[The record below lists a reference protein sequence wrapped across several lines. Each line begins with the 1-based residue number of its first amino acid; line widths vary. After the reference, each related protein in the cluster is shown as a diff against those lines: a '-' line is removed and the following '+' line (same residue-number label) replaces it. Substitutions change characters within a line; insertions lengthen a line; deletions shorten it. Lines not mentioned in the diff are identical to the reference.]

1 MTDRTGNKVLE
12 GREGLAIYLRY
23 LGETVPDLFLTR
35 SPREEPANGLENGDP
50 LSPEVGP
57 PEEREL
63 NLAALREKARTCTL
77 CSLSSTRINVVFG
90 EGHPDAALMFVG
102 EGPGADEDAT
112 GRPFVG
118 RAGELLTK
126 MIGAMGY
133 ARTDVYIA
141 NIVKCRPPGNRV
153 PEDNERQSCLPFLE
167 QQISLVSPQAIVLL
181 GQTAAA
187 SLLGQTGGIS
197 KLRGKE
203 ARLSRFPDIRVM
215 PTYHPAY
222 LLRNPSAKAEV
233 WEDLKKVMAWL
244 GKERT

>member
-1 MTDRTGNKVLE
+1 MTDKTENKVLE
-12 GREGLAIYLRY
+12 GREGLAVYLRY
-23 LGETVPDLFLTR
+23 LGETVPDLFLAG
-35 SPREEPANGLENGDP
+35 SPPEDRIEAQENGDR
-50 LSPEVGP
+50 LVSEGGSS
-57 PEEREL
+57 EDREID
-63 NLAALREKARTCTL
+63 LAALGEKARTCTL
-77 CSLSSTRINVVFG
+77 CSLSSTRTNVVFG
-90 EGHPDAALMFVG
+90 EGNPDAALMFVG

-133 ARTDVYIA
+133 ARSDVYIA

-153 PEDNERQSCLPFLE
+153 PEENERQSCLPYLQ

-187 SLLGQTGGIS
+187 SLLGQAVGIS

-244 GKERT
+244 GKERS

>member
-1 MTDRTGNKVLE
+1 MTDKTEHKVLE
-12 GREGLAIYLRY
+12 GREGLAVYLRY
-23 LGETVPDLFLTR
+23 LGETVPDLFLAG
-35 SPREEPANGLENGDP
+35 S
-50 LSPEVGP
+50 P
-57 PEEREL
+57 PEERIGGPEKEDL
-63 NLAALREKARTCTL
+63 LGSEGGSSGEREMDLAALREKARTCTL
-77 CSLSSTRINVVFG
+77 CSLSSTRTNVVFG
-90 EGHPDAALMFVG
+90 EGNPDAALMFVG

-153 PEDNERQSCLPFLE
+153 PDETERQSCLPFLQ

-187 SLLGQTGGIS
+187 SLLGQAVGIS

-203 ARLSRFPDIRVM
+203 ARLSRFPDIRIM

-244 GKERT
+244 GKERS

>member
-1 MTDRTGNKVLE
+1 MTDKTGNKVLE
-12 GREGLAIYLRY
+12 GREGLAVYLRY
-23 LGETVPDLFLTR
+23 LGETVPDLFLAG
-35 SPREEPANGLENGDP
+35 S
-50 LSPEVGP
+50 P
-57 PEEREL
+57 PEERIGGPENENRPGL
-63 NLAALREKARTCTL
+63 EGGSSEDREIDLAALREKARTCTL
-77 CSLSSTRINVVFG
+77 CSLSSTRTNVVFG
-90 EGHPDAALMFVG
+90 EGNPEAGLMFVG

-153 PEDNERQSCLPFLE
+153 PEENERQSCLPFLQ
-167 QQISLVSPQAIVLL
+167 QQISLVSPRVIVLL

-187 SLLGQTGGIS
+187 SLLGQAVGIS

-203 ARLSRFPDIRVM
+203 ARLSRFPGIRVM

-244 GKERT
+244 GKERS